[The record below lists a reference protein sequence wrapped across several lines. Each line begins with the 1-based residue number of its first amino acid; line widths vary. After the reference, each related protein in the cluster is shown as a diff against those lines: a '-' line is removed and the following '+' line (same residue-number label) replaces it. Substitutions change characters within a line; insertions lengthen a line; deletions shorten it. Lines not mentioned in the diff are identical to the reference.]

1 MRKFFSKYLSIR
13 ISAIIIVVE
22 VFVFTAF
29 GLYYFKRF
37 SMEVDKRIETQV
49 QIPGVLM
56 NRQLLRYESIAD
68 KDVISEL
75 VGEEFVDGLVV
86 GADSKIYYALNDMD
100 VIKQIEDI
108 PWINKLGLGKKIRKT
123 TILKD
128 SDKKD
133 NFLIC
138 ITPLAAYGG
147 AEPFFF
153 SCIKVRTNHSEA
165 KKNTIAGLFIFGSIA
180 CVMITSMIIIWL
192 MGRIVIR
199 PLSDLKKSATGLADG
214 DLNRDIDTRRGDEL
228 GDLAKSFAHMRDAVR
243 KKIDDLNLLNEELQQ
258 AKNDL
263 ELSRSSLEKK
273 VNERTEALSR
283 SERRLARAQIIARIG
298 NWNWEIPSDHFTC
311 SDETFRILGVYP
323 HQFDMTHDAF
333 SKVIHP
339 DDRQMH
345 QNAVHGALYEK
356 EDYNID
362 YRIILPDGSERV
374 VHAEGNVTFDKSQQP
389 VRMMG
394 IVQDITEHK
403 QAMVKLESAIQAAE
417 AANSAKSEFLAN
429 MSHELRTPLN
439 AILGFSQLMRR
450 DPDISPEQLDNLET
464 INRSGEYLLSLI
476 NDVLDFSKI
485 EAGKIV
491 LNKESFD
498 LHRLLL
504 GLEEMFRLRARQRG
518 LSLNFERGADI
529 PQYIHTDQNKLRQIL
544 INLLGNAV
552 KFTEKGK
559 ITLRVTTKE
568 PAGPPQA
575 GTRILK
581 FEVIDTGFGIS
592 RKEQA
597 MIFDAFFQANERN
610 SSYQGTGLGLP
621 ISREFV
627 TLMGGRMTVNSQ
639 VGTGTCF
646 SFDIPVEFADGAETA
661 SPVKKRR
668 IIGLEGGDQPDFR
681 LLVVEDNDNN
691 RTLLVKLLQSV
702 GFEVQE
708 AVNGKQAVRVWRKW
722 KPHLIW
728 MDMRMPVMDGYEATA
743 VIKSEMRDAKCEI
756 DTKII
761 ALTASAFVEDRMRV
775 MEHGGN
781 DFVRK
786 PFRTSEIFE
795 MIEKHLGVNYLY
807 DEDGRKATVQPTHT
821 TMAEDDMIASI
832 TTLPGEVV
840 GKLTEATELSDTAI
854 IDNVIEEIR
863 TKDAPLAGAFSEL
876 AADFAY
882 DEILSL
888 VQKAKG

>member
-1 MRKFFSKYLSIR
+1 
-13 ISAIIIVVE
+13 
-22 VFVFTAF
+22 
-29 GLYYFKRF
+29 
-37 SMEVDKRIETQV
+37 
-49 QIPGVLM
+49 M